1 MAQGYGGLI
10 MKIIDK
16 NINIPE
22 IWELGDVVTDEINI
36 GLIVK
41 NNDGDYCVMDITPFN
56 ENIYSVN
63 SNDYFGL
70 PEPNLKVLCQGFSP
84 TWHKVNAKLVIE

>member
-1 MAQGYGGLI
+1 MAQGCGGI
-10 MKIIDK
+10 AMEVIDK
-16 NINIPE
+16 SKDILDV
-22 IWELGDVVTDEINI
+22 WKLGDVVTDEINI

-63 SNDYFGL
+63 SFDYFGR
-70 PEPNLKVLCQGFSP
+70 PQPNLKVLYQGFST

>member
-1 MAQGYGGLI
+1 MEI
-10 MKIIDK
+10 VDKSK
-16 NINIPE
+16 NILDV
-22 IWELGDVVTDEINI
+22 WELGDVVTDEINI

-63 SNDYFGL
+63 SGDYFGL
-70 PEPNLKVLCQGFSP
+70 PKPNLKELHQGFSP
-84 TWHKVNAKLVIE
+84 TWHKVSAKLVIE

>member
-1 MAQGYGGLI
+1 

-16 NINIPE
+16 SKNPLDV
-22 IWELGDVVTDEINI
+22 WELGDVVTDEINI
-36 GLIVK
+36 CLIVK

-63 SNDYFGL
+63 SSDYFGI
-70 PEPNLKVLCQGFSP
+70 PEPNLKVLYQSFSP
-84 TWHKVNAKLVIE
+84 TWHKVNAKLVVE

>member
-1 MAQGYGGLI
+1 MEI
-10 MKIIDK
+10 VDKSK
-16 NINIPE
+16 NILDV
-22 IWELGDVVTDEINI
+22 WELGDVVTDEINI

-63 SNDYFGL
+63 SDDYFGL
-70 PEPNLKVLCQGFSP
+70 PEPNLKVLHQAFSP
-84 TWHKVNAKLVIE
+84 TWHKVSAKMVIE